1 MTPLSRRDLL
11 RRGGLAA
18 AALAGGSMLAGC
30 ADADTPDRATAPA
43 AGGERG
49 SDFDGQTLRL
59 VVYSGLTENLYRD
72 HFVAAFERQTGAT
85 VELEAAWT
93 EAAAKLASARG
104 SNPPYDV
111 IQSDPTQG
119 RPLIDQGLI
128 ETLDPS
134 LVPNSAN
141 FAPRLLDTSL
151 WSDGFGLPF
160 HSSAMTL
167 SWNTE
172 LVPDG
177 LTQWQQL
184 LSTGGDR
191 GVMIYKLAYM
201 SLFTYAAMKAEAD
214 GAPGQAREMFETDL
228 DGVFAYAA
236 ANTANVQYFWPAT
249 TDGVNALVRG
259 EVAAGNM
266 HGNGLLAPLRAGQP
280 VQGVVP
286 DQSIGYA
293 QLMFSLCKGS
303 PVPEL
308 GHAALNFIAS
318 EDFQRALAASG
329 EYAAAIPAVA
339 QEQAASDEV
348 WAAAFP
354 HTDEDFDTLQYYPY
368 DAYYENQAKI
378 EDTWSRE
385 ILRGA

>member
-1 MTPLSRRDLL
+1 MAALSRRDLL
-11 RRGGLAA
+11 RRGGLTA
-18 AALAGGSMLAGC
+18 AALAGGSLLAGC
-30 ADADTPDRATAPA
+30 AEADTPDGAPA
-43 AGGERG
+43 ADTGGEPG
-49 SDFDGQTLRL
+49 SDFAGQTLRL

-72 HFVAAFERQTGAT
+72 HFIDAFEQRTGAT

-104 SNPPYDV
+104 SDPPYDV

-128 ETLDPS
+128 ETLDPA
-134 LVPNSAN
+134 LVPNAAN
-141 FAPRLLDTSL
+141 FAPRLLETSL
-151 WSDGFGLPF
+151 WTDGFGLPF

-172 LVPDG
+172 LVSDG
-177 LTQWQQL
+177 LTEWRQL
-184 LSTGGDR
+184 LTTGGDR

-228 DGVFAYAA
+228 AGVFDYAA
-236 ANTANVQYFWPAT
+236 ANTGNVSYYWPAT

-266 HGNGLLAPLRAGQP
+266 HGNGLLATLRAGQP
-280 VQGVVP
+280 VRGAVP
-286 DQSIGYA
+286 QESIGYA
-293 QLMFSLCKGS
+293 QLMFSLTKGS

-308 GHAALNFIAS
+308 GHAALDFIAS

-339 QEQAASDEV
+339 QEQAAADEV

-354 HTDEDFDTLQYYPY
+354 HTDEDFAALQYYPY
-368 DAYYENQAKI
+368 DAYYENQVMI
-378 EDTWSRE
+378 EDTWNRE